1 MDHFKGH
8 PKVSYEIAKRICTGF
23 KVSNRQKER
32 IEQLVYY
39 HDDGFTKGLDSVYKF
54 RIELNWDDERLNQ
67 LIEVR
72 RCDLMA
78 HSKKGRE
85 TLHQLNDFIELYEKC
100 KKERIFTL
108 KELNLN
114 GKDIQNCDIP
124 KEKIKE
130 VLKDCLKYVFYHPDK
145 NDKETLMLYIRDVW
159 K

>member
-1 MDHFKGH
+1 MVATRVILHKSS
-8 PKVSYEIAKRICTGF
+8 KVNI
-23 KVSNRQKER
+23 
-32 IEQLVYY
+32 
-39 HDDGFTKGLDSVYKF
+39 
-54 RIELNWDDERLNQ
+54 
-67 LIEVR
+67 
-72 RCDLMA
+72 
-78 HSKKGRE
+78 
-85 TLHQLNDFIELYEKC
+85 
-100 KKERIFTL
+100 RIFTL